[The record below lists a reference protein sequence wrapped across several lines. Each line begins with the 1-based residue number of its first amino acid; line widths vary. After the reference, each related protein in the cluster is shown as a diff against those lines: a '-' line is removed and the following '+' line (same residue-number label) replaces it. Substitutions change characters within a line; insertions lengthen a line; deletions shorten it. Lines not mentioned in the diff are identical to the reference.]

1 MAVFISKDKKIRDIV
16 EYIKKG
22 EDIIVTDNNGK
33 PLGVLENSKAIRY
46 LYRPD
51 TKIEKVVKRIK
62 PLKTNNIID
71 IVEKL
76 ISSNSR
82 VTFVKEN
89 GKIKIVNIY
98 DVLKEILNDKDILKK
113 MNLNEIINDAYTIYE
128 DENIKKAIGIMK
140 DKGISRLI
148 VLDKNNKVSGIIS
161 LTDILK
167 YMLIDNSNNIRT
179 PNEKDFDVKIKS
191 IINNRLIFAN
201 KDDNIE
207 KIINL
212 MIENKIFSLPILDNG
227 NLIGIITAK
236 DILINYLQH
245 KKEKEYNLVVH
256 GVSLDEID
264 INYIKKLYEKFYKKY
279 KNVLGENIKLLL
291 HIKKIN
297 EDKANKKIYYQ
308 IRAKLIY
315 NNGKFSIDD
324 RGYDLYSTI
333 KDIFLILENE
343 AEKIKHK
350 NEDKYML
357 ESMFKNDIIYYL

>member
-1 MAVFISKDKKIRDIV
+1 MAVFISKDKKIGDIV

-46 LYRPD
+46 LYRSD
-51 TKIEKVVKRIK
+51 TKIEKVVNRIK

-82 VTFVKEN
+82 VTFVREN

-98 DVLKEILNDKDILKK
+98 DVLKEILNDKDILRK

-128 DENIKKAIGIMK
+128 DENIKRAIGIMK

-179 PNEKDFDVKIKS
+179 PNEKDFDIKIKS
-191 IINNRLIFAN
+191 IISNRLIFAN

-212 MIENKIFSLPILDNG
+212 MIENKVFSLPILDNG

-264 INYIKKLYEKFYKKY
+264 MNYIKKLYEKFYKKY
-279 KNVLGENIKLLL
+279 RNVLGENIRLLL

-324 RGYDLYSTI
+324 HGYDLYSTI
-333 KDIFLILENE
+333 KDIFSILENE

-357 ESMFKNDIIYYL
+357 ESMFKNDIIHYL

>member
-1 MAVFISKDKKIRDIV
+1 MAIFIPKDKKIRDIV

-33 PLGVLENSKAIRY
+33 ILGVLENSKAIRY

-51 TKIEKVVKRIK
+51 TKIEKVVNRIK

-76 ISSNSR
+76 INSNSR
-82 VTFVKEN
+82 VTFVREN

-98 DVLKEILNDKDILKK
+98 DILKEILNDKDILKK
-113 MNLNEIINDAYTIYE
+113 MNLNEIINEAYTIYE
-128 DENIKKAIGIMK
+128 DDNIKKAIGTMK

-167 YMLIDNSNNIRT
+167 YMLIDNNNNIRT
-179 PNEKDFDVKIKS
+179 PNEKDFDIKIRS
-191 IINNRLIFAN
+191 IMNSKLIFAN
-201 KDDNIE
+201 IDDNIE

-212 MIENKIFSLPILDNG
+212 MIENKVFSLPILNNG
-227 NLIGIITAK
+227 NLTGIITAK
-236 DILINYLQH
+236 DILISYLQH
-245 KKEKEYNLVVH
+245 KREKEYNLVVH
-256 GVSLDEID
+256 GIPLDEID
-264 INYIKKLYEKFYKKY
+264 INHIKKMYEKFYKKY
-279 KNVLGENIKLLL
+279 RNVLGENIRLSL

-297 EDKANKKIYYQ
+297 ENKINKKIYYQ
-308 IRAKLIY
+308 IKAKLIH
-315 NNGKFSIDD
+315 NNGKFTIDD
-324 RGYDLYSTI
+324 HGYDLYSTI
-333 KDIFLILENE
+333 KDVFSILENE

-350 NEDKYML
+350 NESRYML
-357 ESMFKNDIIYYL
+357 ENMFKNDIIYYL

>member
-1 MAVFISKDKKIRDIV
+1 MAVFISKDKKIGDIV

-33 PLGVLENSKAIRY
+33 PIGILENSKAIRY

-51 TKIEKVVKRIK
+51 TKIEKIVNKIK

-76 ISSNSR
+76 INSNSR
-82 VTFVKEN
+82 LTFVRED
-89 GKIKIVNIY
+89 GQIKVVNIY
-98 DVLKEILNDKDILKK
+98 DVLKEILNDKEILRK
-113 MNLNEIINDAYTIYE
+113 MNLNEIINEAYTIYE

-179 PNEKDFDVKIKS
+179 PNEKDFDIKIKS
-191 IINNRLIFAN
+191 IMSNKLIFTN
-201 KDDNIE
+201 KDDDLE

-212 MIENKIFSLPILDNG
+212 MIENKVFSLPILDNG
-227 NLIGIITAK
+227 NLVGIITAK
-236 DILINYLQH
+236 DILINYLQY

-256 GVSLDEID
+256 GIPLDEID
-264 INYIKKLYEKFYKKY
+264 ISYIKKLYERFYKKY
-279 KNVLGENIKLLL
+279 RNVLGENIRLLI
-291 HIKKIN
+291 HIKKVN

-324 RGYDLYSTI
+324 HGYDLYSTI
-333 KDIFLILENE
+333 KDIFSILENE

-350 NEDKYML
+350 NEEKYML
-357 ESMFKNDIIYYL
+357 ESMFKNDVIYYL

>member
-1 MAVFISKDKKIRDIV
+1 MAVFISKDKKIGDIV

-33 PLGVLENSKAIRY
+33 VLGVLENSKAIRY

-51 TKIEKVVKRIK
+51 TKIEKVINKIK

-82 VTFVKEN
+82 VTFVRED
-89 GKIKIVNIY
+89 GQIKIVNIY
-98 DVLKEILNDKDILKK
+98 DVLKDILNDKEILRK
-113 MNLNEIINDAYTIYE
+113 MNLNEIINEAYTIYE

-179 PNEKDFDVKIKS
+179 PNEKDFDIKVKS
-191 IINNRLIFAN
+191 IMSSKLIFAN
-201 KDDNIE
+201 KDNNIE

-212 MIENKIFSLPILDNG
+212 MIENKVFSLPILDNG
-227 NLIGIITAK
+227 NLVGIITAK

-256 GVSLDEID
+256 GIPLDEID
-264 INYIKKLYEKFYKKY
+264 MNYIKKMYERFYKKY
-279 KNVLGENIKLLL
+279 RNVLGENVRLLI

-297 EDKANKKIYYQ
+297 EDKKNRKIYYQ

-324 RGYDLYSTI
+324 HGYDLYSTI
-333 KDIFLILENE
+333 KDIFSILENE

-350 NEDKYML
+350 NEEKYML